1 MAMTRATRERVTTM
15 MKAWAETQAPKLQ
28 RWKEEDLS
36 QSYPFHRLIF
46 TNEDIAAAR
55 AERSIVT
62 NMGNAF
68 YPKLAEAIAQGR
80 FNQVYL
86 EHTIESELNDA
97 SCNLI
102 EQIVTELRAPT
113 RRRTVHRQPDQDTEL
128 NDILSSRGGGVS
140 PRSVTADLYI
150 GDFPDGPLFVELKSP
165 LPNLDMT
172 AESKRKMMYF
182 LAMMNR
188 LGNEGARAFLGLTY
202 NPFGARSDYDHPYT
216 KRIMDMEKEV
226 LIGPEL
232 WDYIGGPG
240 TYDELLEI
248 IAEINPL

>member
-1 MAMTRATRERVTTM
+1 MTPETHRRVMEM
-15 MKAWAETQAPKLQ
+15 MRAWADTQIPKLA
-28 RWKEEDLS
+28 RWRQTDLT
-36 QSYPFHRLIF
+36 QSYPFHCLVF
-46 TNEDIAAAR
+46 TNEDIAAVR

-68 YPKLAEAIAQGR
+68 YPKLAEAIAKGR
-80 FNQVYL
+80 YNEVSL
-86 EHTIESELNDA
+86 EHTIQGELNDA
-97 SCNLI
+97 SCNMI

-113 RRRTVHRQPDQDTEL
+113 RGRSTRRQPDQDAEL
-128 NDILSSRGGGVS
+128 DDILNSRGGGVS
-140 PRSVTADLYI
+140 IRSVTADLYI
-150 GDFPDGPLFVELKSP
+150 GDYVDGPLFVELKSP

-188 LGNEGARAFLGLTY
+188 QGSEGAQAFLGLTY
-202 NPFGARSDYDHPYT
+202 NPFGNRTDYRHPYT
-216 KRIMDMEKEV
+216 RRIMDMEKEV
-226 LIGPEL
+226 LIGSEL